1 MRTRNHCPLDIK
13 GFLTSLYM
21 VTRRATEDIDSV
33 SSLLFLQG
41 FTFIKDSLRGLPVSS
56 KVICGRLNE
65 VRADSNAKYLAMV
78 KFLHFLILDT
88 GV

>member
-1 MRTRNHCPLDIK
+1 MRTRNYCPLGIK

-21 VTRRATEDIDSV
+21 VTRRATEGIDSI

-41 FTFIKDSLRGLPVSS
+41 FIFIKDSLRDLPVSS

-65 VRADSNAKYLAMV
+65 ARAGSNAKYLAMV
-78 KFLHFLILDT
+78 NFLHFLILDT